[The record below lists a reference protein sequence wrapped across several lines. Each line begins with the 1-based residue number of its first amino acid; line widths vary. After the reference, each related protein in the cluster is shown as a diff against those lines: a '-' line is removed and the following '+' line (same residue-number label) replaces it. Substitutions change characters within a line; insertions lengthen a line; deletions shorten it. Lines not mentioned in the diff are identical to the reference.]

1 MTDDNVP
8 AKRPAFVVQDY
19 FLETAFEVR
28 FQGLLRQA
36 WRERSWHVIAAL
48 PGSGKSLGIADMTH
62 QSNVYKDSRGATHFP
77 LLAIRAPKN
86 GGTDLA
92 LGTAFCTIFGIVPSM
107 PWYIRRAWLVQTMA
121 EAGVEARRLDQDRVL
136 VTDLGLAKALA
147 QASGFYHDGGKG
159 RPREQHLLTDMTT
172 TQKHL
177 ADLFNIH
184 RYAPTR

>member
-1 MTDDNVP
+1 MTDDNVI
-8 AKRPAFVVQDY
+8 ASRPAFVLQDY

-92 LGTAFCTIFGIVPSM
+92 
-107 PWYIRRAWLVQTMA
+107 
-121 EAGVEARRLDQDRVL
+121 DRKSV
-136 VTDLGLAKALA
+136 V
-147 QASGFYHDGGKG
+147 
-159 RPREQHLLTDMTT
+159 
-172 TQKHL
+172 
-177 ADLFNIH
+177 
-184 RYAPTR
+184 